1 MSYIINTLIP
11 FLDMCSYQFTIPE
24 SISLQE
30 NQPIDKELLKN
41 FKLLIYKNKKLF
53 TQFSLYSVNFEQDL
67 IANNNLNVRGILNA
81 GVGIG
86 NNQTLSIRLNI
97 EINIENSLFN
107 VNIDKQNSVFQVK
120 DDIRNFDIIP
130 NDTQNQCIINWQ

>member
-11 FLDMCSYQFTIPE
+11 FLDMRSYQFAIPE

-30 NQPIDKELLKN
+30 NQPIDKELLRN

-67 IANNNLNVRGILNA
+67 IANNNLNVSGILNG

-130 NDTQNQCIINWQ
+130 NDIQNQCIINWQ